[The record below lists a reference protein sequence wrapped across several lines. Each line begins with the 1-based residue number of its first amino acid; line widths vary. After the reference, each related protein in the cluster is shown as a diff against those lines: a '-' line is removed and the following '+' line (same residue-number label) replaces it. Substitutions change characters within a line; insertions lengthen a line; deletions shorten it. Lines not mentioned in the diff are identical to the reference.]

1 MSTEQLIQLCIE
13 APVAVLIAILAIVL
27 FTELKRLDA
36 KTKLQDQERA
46 QADKEQAK
54 REEQR
59 EQEDA
64 KKFEQQAELMQKLL
78 DNQSNL
84 PVKVHTKEEEEK
96 VSKLNAF
103 IREQI
108 DQLRKETGANRIG
121 FYYFHNGGYS
131 SNGVPFAK
139 MSLYLESLDSES
151 APVMMMY
158 QNMPQ
163 QLMPGVIQEIADDG
177 KYYINDVEEI
187 QKTDSS
193 TYHTLATRGT
203 RHALIQGV
211 RDNLKQMYLGFIS
224 VEYSVSDPVKSLEE
238 TEVDLSKT
246 AQRISGAMQ
255 IYGSEGLKKEIKK
268 Q

>member
-13 APVAVLIAILAIVL
+13 APVAVLIGVMVIVL
-27 FTELKRLDA
+27 FAELKRIDA

-46 QADKEQAK
+46 QADKERAE
-54 REEQR
+54 RETQKEKENHAQ
-59 EQEDA
+59 
-64 KKFEQQAELMQKLL
+64 FEQQTQLIQKLL
-78 DNQSNL
+78 DKEDNL

-96 VSKLNAF
+96 VSKLNGF

-108 DQLRKETGANRIG
+108 DRLRDESGANRIG

-139 MSLYLESLDSES
+139 MSLYLESLDSVS
-151 APVMMMY
+151 APVMTLY

-163 QLMPGVIQEIADDG
+163 QLMPGVIHEIADDG
-177 KYYINDVEEI
+177 KYYINDIEEI
-187 QKTDSS
+187 KDADSS
-193 TYHTLATRGT
+193 TYHILAARGT

-211 RDNLKQMYLGFIS
+211 RDNLKEMYLGFIS
-224 VEYSVSDPVKSLEE
+224 LEYSTNDPVKSLEE
-238 TEVDLSKT
+238 TEVDLSKA

-255 IYGSEGLKKEIKK
+255 IYGSEALKKDKK
-268 Q
+268 EG